1 MKKDWNSTLPMT
13 PGYDFSGIITALPSE
28 EDCFGFQV
36 GDEVFGANWGNG
48 RHDDLSRPD
57 WPLAGTFSEYCMVP
71 LSRLSRKPRVISFD
85 DAAAIATAGCTA
97 YQCVSEVADVKAGQR
112 VLVLGGDTA
121 VGSMFIELAKM
132 AGAW

>member
-1 MKKDWNSTLPMT
+1 
-13 PGYDFSGIITALPSE
+13 
-28 EDCFGFQV
+28 
-36 GDEVFGANWGNG
+36 
-48 RHDDLSRPD
+48 
-57 WPLAGTFSEYCMVP
+57 MVP

-97 YQCVSEVADVKAGQR
+97 YQCVSEVADVKTGQR

-132 AGAW
+132 AGAWYDFFFCYLFSWIYLNVKYVL